1 MNDLI
6 NAHKMKFKQPDVIKF
21 AFFTTICERFGFY
34 VLSYLLVL
42 YVKATYALTDSV
54 AYALFS
60 VFTAFAF
67 LTPALGGWLG
77 DNFIGLKRCILWGLI
92 LEGVGL
98 ILLSF
103 SADQEILFYLALAL
117 VISGV
122 GLFKTAPTDL
132 LARSYQ
138 NNDPRIDSG
147 FTFFY
152 MSINIGSLCSSIV
165 AGIVQFYYGWTT
177 SFLVGGIGLLC
188 GVIFYYIFKSSSEG
202 LDTKV
207 GDERLPIGKLLVMVL
222 GVTGSCVAFLFLLVN
237 TSLSNS
243 FFIVS
248 TIVAVIYFVYE
259 IIKSPKEEKFKII
272 ACLYLIFVGFL
283 ASIIYFQGF
292 TSIELFIDRSVDRHF
307 FGFDIP
313 TVMYMSLNPIF
324 VVIFAPILA
333 YCYNKLE
340 TKKKDLTV
348 VSKIS
353 LGLLTGSLCF
363 FCLVIG
369 GYYFADATFKISS
382 FWVILTFFLYTIS
395 DLLVGALGVAM
406 VTRLAP
412 KRLYGVMMGAWFLIG
427 NALAA
432 YVSGIFAGLSEVPAS
447 ITDPHVIL
455 DIYNLAFTKIGVIG
469 VIISF
474 IIFAI
479 NPHIKRIANIE

>member
-1 MNDLI
+1 MNDLV
-6 NAHKMKFKQPDVIKF
+6 NSQAAQFKQPEVIKF
-21 AFFTTICERFGFY
+21 AFLTTICERFGFY

-42 YVKATYALTDSV
+42 YVKATYGLADSA

-77 DNFIGLKRCILWGLI
+77 DNFLGLKRCVLWGLV
-92 LEGVGL
+92 LEGTGL
-98 ILLSF
+98 VLLSF
-103 SADQEILFYLALAL
+103 SASSKILFYLALAL
-117 VISGV
+117 VIVGV

-132 LARSYQ
+132 LARSYKKD
-138 NNDPRIDSG
+138 DPRIDSG

-152 MSINIGSLCSSIV
+152 MSINIGSLCSSLV
-165 AGIVQFYYGWTT
+165 AGIVQAYYGWTT
-177 SFLVGGIGLLC
+177 AFLVGGIGLLS
-188 GVIFYYIFKSSSEG
+188 GVIFYYLFRSTSAG
-202 LDTKV
+202 LDTLV
-207 GDERLPIGKLLVMVL
+207 GEESLPITKIITMIVGIL
-222 GVTGSCVAFLFLLVN
+222 GASIAFLFLLIN

-248 TIVAVIYFVYE
+248 TIVAVIYFIFE
-259 IIKSPKEEKFKII
+259 IIKSPKEEKYKIV

-292 TSIELFIDRSVDRHF
+292 TSIELFIDRSVDRSL
-307 FGFDIP
+307 FGFNIP

-333 YCYNKLE
+333 YLYNKLE
-340 TKKKDLTV
+340 SKKKDLTV
-348 VSKIS
+348 VAKIS

-369 GYYFADATFKISS
+369 GYYFANPVFKISS
-382 FWVILTFFLYTIS
+382 FWVVLFFILYTIS
-395 DLLVGALGVAM
+395 DLLIGALGVAM

-432 YVSGIFAGLSEVPAS
+432 YVSGVFAGLSEVPAS
-447 ITDPHVIL
+447 VTDPHAVL
-455 DIYNLAFTKIGVIG
+455 EIYNLAFTKIGMVG
-469 VIISF
+469 IILSVV
-474 IIFAI
+474 IFAI
-479 NPHIKRIANIE
+479 NPHIKRIAKIE